1 MPDYDEDV
9 YWLAL
14 SYKYNV
20 VNLEPL
26 LSIYARHG
34 SLRYLWDVS
43 PANLGNSG
51 LNRDLVS
58 QVLLIRRSIH
68 LDECNRLRER
78 LKKRGVRLI
87 KFFDEHYPPQLRL
100 LRNQKEGLPILLLHS
115 GTLID
120 FRKCVAI
127 VGTRVLSHYGHVMAR
142 KLAKQMAGEGFTIV
156 SGLARGT
163 DTEAHCGALEAVRG
177 RTIAIPPWF
186 EPIYPGENSELALDI
201 EKHGCIL
208 SEFYAATAGGMI
220 RSAFVR
226 RNRITSGLSGC
237 VIAIESDETG
247 GTAHQVE
254 FALAQGREVFALKPR
269 SGDTRAQRGYK
280 RFVKQG
286 AVPFK
291 EAETILEY
299 LRGHEP
305 SIMDSYVSQQG
316 DLRVHLQ

>member
-14 SYKYNV
+14 SYKYSV
-20 VNLEPL
+20 LNLEPL
-26 LSIYARHG
+26 LSVYVRHG
-34 SLRYLWDVS
+34 SLRYLWNIPPTDLS
-43 PANLGNSG
+43 NSG
-51 LNRDLVS
+51 LNRELVA
-58 QVLLIRRSIH
+58 QVLMIRKSIR
-68 LDECNRLRER
+68 LEDCDRLREH
-78 LKKRGVRLI
+78 LKKRSVKLV
-87 KFFDEHYPPQLRL
+87 KFFDEDYPPQLRS
-100 LRNQKEGLPILLLHS
+100 LRSQKEGPPILLLHS
-115 GTLID
+115 GTLTD
-120 FRKCVAI
+120 FQKCVAI
-127 VGTRVLSHYGHVMAR
+127 VGTRVLSHYGHMMAR
-142 KLAKQMAGEGFTIV
+142 KLAKQLAGKGFTIV

-163 DTEAHCGALEAVRG
+163 DTEAHCGALEATRG

-186 EPIYPGENSELALDI
+186 EPIYPGENSELANDI
-201 EKHGCIL
+201 RKRGCIL
-208 SEFYAATAGGMI
+208 SEFYAAVAGGLI
-220 RSAFVR
+220 RSAFVK

-254 FALAQGREVFALKPR
+254 LALAQGRVVFVLKPR

-286 AVPFK
+286 AAPFK
-291 EAETILEY
+291 NIETILEY

-305 SIMDSYVSQQG
+305 SIIDSYVRQQG